1 MGVFM
6 DDDDRRLFV
15 DSIAEM
21 RGLKAELREFKEHV
35 MGRIVRLE
43 RNEGKRGQF
52 TVSVL
57 GVLIAAGVLLLS
69 ILARFSK

>member
-6 DDDDRRLFV
+6 NDDDRRLFV

-21 RGLKAELREFKEHV
+21 RGLKSELREFKEHV
-35 MGRIVRLE
+35 MGRITRLE
-43 RNEGKRGQF
+43 KNEGRRGQF
-52 TVSVL
+52 TISVL

-69 ILARFSK
+69 ILK

>member
-1 MGVFM
+1 MN
-6 DDDDRRLFV
+6 DDDRRLFV

-21 RGLKAELREFKEHV
+21 RGLKSELREFKEHV
-35 MGRIVRLE
+35 IGRLARLE

-57 GVLIAAGVLLLS
+57 GVLIAAGVLL
-69 ILARFSK
+69 ITIFTRCVK